1 MVIDAWVLWLAGFA
15 AFGVCV
21 WRLALWADD
30 RGWIA
35 VRKEH
40 RIKPLGVGMMHIAS
54 IYEPGIEHVID
65 EVFSI
70 QTRADQDESGEGDVT
85 DPAVDDLSAPRSPP
99 GD

>member
-1 MVIDAWVLWLAGFA
+1 MVALAAVGLT
-15 AFGVCV
+15 V

-35 VRKEH
+35 VRNEH
-40 RIKPLGVGMMHIAS
+40 RLKPLGVGMMHIAS
-54 IYEPGIEHVID
+54 IYEPGIEHFID

-99 GD
+99 VD